1 MSRNQGQHRANP
13 HSDISKQGTVSSGR
27 LENSPLKNGSEPP
40 LTHRGQKGQHKPLN
54 TPKQANSLPQ
64 NNWHRLRK
72 ASNAKGD
79 SSTQPSTS
87 SNSHA
92 SPIASFDE
100 EELSAQPEELA
111 LTAAVTWPVHFARF
125 PILAQPNIKRK
136 PWSFK
141 KWTPLT
147 VEPSSPA
154 SFLDS
159 KQLKPSPTKYPV
171 ASFKR
176 STNDPNFTKSKEPK
190 RTLSTSR

>member
-1 MSRNQGQHRANP
+1 MSRNQGQHQANP
-13 HSDISKQGTVSSGR
+13 HSDISKQGTVSIGR
-27 LENSPLKNGSEPP
+27 LENSPLKNSSEPP
-40 LTHRGQKGQHKPLN
+40 LTHRGQQGQHKPLN

-72 ASNAKGD
+72 ASSAKGD
-79 SSTQPSTS
+79 SSTQPSTNS
-87 SNSHA
+87 HSHA

-100 EELSAQPEELA
+100 EELSTQPEELA
-111 LTAAVTWPVHFARF
+111 LTAVTWPVHFARF
-125 PILAQPNIKRK
+125 PILAQPNIR
-136 PWSFK
+136 SFK

-159 KQLKPSPTKYPV
+159 KQLKPSPTKDPV

-176 STNDPNFTKSKEPK
+176 STNDSNFTKSKEPK
-190 RTLSTSR
+190 RILSR

>member
-1 MSRNQGQHRANP
+1 MSRNQGQHQANP
-13 HSDISKQGTVSSGR
+13 HSDISKQGTVSIGR
-27 LENSPLKNGSEPP
+27 LENSPLKNSSEPP
-40 LTHRGQKGQHKPLN
+40 LTHRGQEGRHKPLN

-64 NNWHRLRK
+64 NNWHRLQK
-72 ASNAKGD
+72 ASSAKSD

-87 SNSHA
+87 SHSHA

-100 EELSAQPEELA
+100 EELSTQPEELA

-125 PILAQPNIKRK
+125 PILAQPNIK
-136 PWSFK
+136 SFK

-159 KQLKPSPTKYPV
+159 KQLKPSPTKDPV

-176 STNDPNFTKSKEPK
+176 STNDSNFTKSKEPK
-190 RTLSTSR
+190 RILSR